1 MNHSEFPGN
10 TGSASGSTLRLAAAC
25 LLLALLA
32 ACSRTV
38 APPPAPAAALQEGKP
53 VPPALLAFLASGHA
67 GGALPAGK
75 LLIVNVWASWCGPCQ
90 REMPDLQRL
99 SDQLDAERF
108 AVIGMSTD
116 DDALLASEFLA
127 RAGVRFANVL
137 DQGGAMARQQGLRVY
152 PDTFVI
158 APDGT
163 LLRRLTGWQQ
173 WDSADMASLL
183 EQLSHVQADG
193 QRRSLGI

>member
-1 MNHSEFPGN
+1 MNHSEFSGN
-10 TGSASGSTLRLAAAC
+10 TGSANTVRLAAMC

-32 ACSRTV
+32 GCSRV
-38 APPPAPAAALQEGKP
+38 LAPLPAPAPALQEGRP

-99 SDQLDAERF
+99 SHALDRERF

-127 RAGVRFANVL
+127 QAGVRFANVL
-137 DQGGAMARQQGLRVY
+137 DQGGVMARQQGLRVY

-173 WDSADMASLL
+173 WDSADMTSLL
-183 EQLSHVQADG
+183 ERLSHAHADG
-193 QRRSLGI
+193 QRRGLGI